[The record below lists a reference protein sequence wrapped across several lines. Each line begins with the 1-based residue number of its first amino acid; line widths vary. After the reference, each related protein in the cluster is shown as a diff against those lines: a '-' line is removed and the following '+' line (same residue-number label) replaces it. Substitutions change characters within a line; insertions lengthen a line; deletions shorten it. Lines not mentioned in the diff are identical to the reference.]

1 MRPASAQDIAQLSD
15 LMFVAVHHDRWTVAV
30 GKLEQAMSPS
40 RAAIGLL
47 DTRTYENTG
56 LCGNCE
62 AQYGRP
68 VGPMADAR
76 RYGLPSPRLQA
87 PLGDAFEQLPLRQIN
102 REGRV

>member
-1 MRPASAQDIAQLSD
+1 MRPASAQDIAQLSY
-15 LMFVAVHHDRWTVAV
+15 LMLAALYHRRWTAAA
-30 GKLEQAMSPS
+30 GKLEQVMNTSV
-40 RAAIGLL
+40 AAIGPL
-47 DTRTYENTG
+47 DTRAYENTG

-62 AQYGRP
+62 EQYGRP
-68 VGPMADAR
+68 VGPMADAG

>member
-47 DTRTYENTG
+47 DTQTYENTG

-62 AQYGRP
+62 EQYGRP